1 LFFSAG
7 DAPTSLAPDSI
18 VLGLIAALVIGVLA
32 GVLPAR
38 RASQMEPVD
47 ALR

>member
-1 LFFSAG
+1 MSTWTAVFFVIG
-7 DAPTSLAPDSI
+7 
-18 VLGLIAALVIGVLA
+18 IAALVIGVLA

-38 RASQMEPVD
+38 RASRMEPVD